1 MNRRELLKTGIAS
14 TFFLLGNQ
22 FHSFSQTKTD
32 IKFIKPKKLNPG
44 DTVGI
49 VAPATFAPL
58 TEEIDKALQ
67 AMDALNLKPVFGKTF
82 QDKTGWKTKP
92 IEMRTE
98 ELMEMFINP
107 EIKGIFCIR
116 GGYGTMGIVD
126 KLNYTLIGKNPKIF
140 VGFSDITT
148 LLININQKT
157 GLTTL
162 HSPMLLSSYI
172 GSFDLL
178 KKYLF
183 TTEPIGELK
192 NISKDEIRAR
202 NFYTIKPGI
211 ASGRIIGGNLSLI
224 SSLIGTEY
232 EIQTDGKILFLEDI
246 GEEPYRIDR
255 MLHQLRLANKLDN
268 IKGLVFGLCT
278 DCDPKGVPIWD
289 KSLLDVL
296 VEHFGQ
302 RTYPSFYGLTI
313 GHTINQIPLPVGLNS
328 ELDATNGKI
337 TILESYCE

>member
-1 MNRRELLKTGIAS
+1 MNRRELLKTGIAT

-22 FHSFSQTKTD
+22 YNSISQQNLELK
-32 IKFIKPKKLNPG
+32 IIKPKKLNPG
-44 DTVGI
+44 DKVGI
-49 VAPATFAPL
+49 VAPATFAPS
-58 TEEIDKALQ
+58 TEDIDKAMQ
-67 AMDALNLKPVFGKTF
+67 AIEAMTLKSVFGKTF

-92 IEMRTE
+92 IELRTE

-116 GGYGTMGIVD
+116 GGYGSIGIVD
-126 KLNYTLIGKNPKIF
+126 KLNYSLIAKNPKIF
-140 VGFSDITT
+140 VGFSDITA
-148 LLININQKT
+148 LLLNVFQKT

-162 HSPMLLSSYI
+162 HSPMLLSNYK
-172 GSFDLL
+172 GSFELL

-183 TTEPIGELK
+183 TSEPIGELK
-192 NISKDEIRAR
+192 NISNDDIRVKS
-202 NFYTIKPGI
+202 FYTIKPGTV
-211 ASGRIIGGNLSLI
+211 SGRIVGGNLSLI
-224 SSLIGTEY
+224 SSVIGTEY
-232 EIQTDGKILFLEDI
+232 DINSDGKILFLEDT

-255 MLHQLRLANKLDN
+255 MLHQLRLAKKLEK

-296 VEHFGQ
+296 VEHFGN
-302 RTYPSFYGLTI
+302 RPYPSFYGLTI
-313 GHTINQIPLPVGLNS
+313 GHTVNQIPLPIGLNCR
-328 ELDATNGKI
+328 LDATNGSI